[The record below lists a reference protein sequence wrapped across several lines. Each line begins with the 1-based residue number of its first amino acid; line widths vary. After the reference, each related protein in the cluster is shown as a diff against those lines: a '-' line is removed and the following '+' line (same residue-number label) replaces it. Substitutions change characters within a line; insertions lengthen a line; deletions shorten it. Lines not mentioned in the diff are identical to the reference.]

1 MAQCIA
7 YSAQHAWPFFSG
19 TEAAAVAK
27 AETDKLHVTFCPL
40 HIGTGA
46 GTFAL
51 NGQADPD
58 MLHPASGEVV
68 QDDRGDLPSLPN
80 PWPIADEKA
89 LDR

>member
-1 MAQCIA
+1 MAILLRHWAPLC
-7 YSAQHAWPFFSG
+7 
-19 TEAAAVAK
+19 
-27 AETDKLHVTFCPL
+27 ETDKLHVTFCTL

-46 GTFAL
+46 GISALNAL

-68 QDDRGDLPSLPN
+68 QDDRGNLPSLPN